1 MTGGEFRN
9 LSAEDKKKLLP
20 CLRVLARSKPADKEE
35 LVIWYKTQNSPK
47 DIVAVTDDGAN
58 IKRDIVDKK
67 MTAMA
72 MPSGLL
78 RHCCVR
84 VRSNDNE
91 SVKFVTVCCVLN
103 L

>member
-1 MTGGEFRN
+1 M
-9 LSAEDKKKLLP
+9 
-20 CLRVLARSKPADKEE
+20 
-35 LVIWYKTQNSPK
+35 
-47 DIVAVTDDGAN
+47 AVTDDGAN
-58 IKRDIVDKK
+58 VKRDIVEKRL
-67 MTAMA
+67 TAIA

>member
-1 MTGGEFRN
+1 M
-9 LSAEDKKKLLP
+9 
-20 CLRVLARSKPADKEE
+20 C
-35 LVIWYKTQNSPK
+35 LVIMNSPK

-58 IKRDIVDKK
+58 VKRDIVEKRL
-67 MTAMA
+67 TAIA

-91 SVKFVTVCCVLN
+91 SVKFVTVDVDFVVF
-103 L
+103 